1 MDKFWRRF
9 RRNKLAL
16 TGLCILVLFICR
28 HFAPLLAPPI
38 PTVPICAT
46 ATSRLLGNTLRTDDR
61 RDILSRLLYGGRI
74 SLSVGLVSVGIS
86 LTIGLIL
93 GAIAGYFGGAIDT
106 VIMRLADIFYSFPFL
121 ILAITISAIFGPS
134 IYNTMM
140 ILGILSWP
148 GPARLLRAEFLK
160 LKTTD
165 FVAAATALG
174 ANPRRIM
181 FRHILPNAF
190 SPLLVSA
197 TLGVASA
204 ILSEAGLSFL
214 GLGVPPPAPSWG
226 NMLNRAR
233 PLHILAG
240 MPWMWIPPG
249 LAVFVVVLSINF
261 VATACGMP

>member
-1 MDKFWRRF
+1 
-9 RRNKLAL
+9 
-16 TGLCILVLFICR
+16 
-28 HFAPLLAPPI
+28 
-38 PTVPICAT
+38 
-46 ATSRLLGNTLRTDDR
+46 
-61 RDILSRLLYGGRI
+61 
-74 SLSVGLVSVGIS
+74 
-86 LTIGLIL
+86 
-93 GAIAGYFGGAIDT
+93 
-106 VIMRLADIFYSFPFL
+106 
-121 ILAITISAIFGPS
+121 
-134 IYNTMM
+134 
-140 ILGILSWP
+140 
-148 GPARLLRAEFLK
+148 
-160 LKTTD
+160 
-165 FVAAATALG
+165 
-174 ANPRRIM
+174 M

-261 VATACGMP
+261 VGDGLRDAFDPRQDQTQQHD